1 MKYCRRFQ
9 PGSLIICVLW
19 PSAWRDSQPSS
30 LGESSVTLIPKRE
43 SAKEWYLSCRYSNRT
58 FMVGRVR
65 HSEKPLKPHGDGL
78 PPELVR
84 EAALDQV
91 TRLTRGAYVLPI
103 ILVAIWGTTTYV
115 NDRPRLFWFSAVA
128 MLLATAIRLVVSGM
142 RERTYNT
149 HPTFLAWIGVFTVGI
164 SSGAS
169 GLV

>member
-1 MKYCRRFQ
+1 M
-9 PGSLIICVLW
+9 L
-19 PSAWRDSQPSS
+19 
-30 LGESSVTLIPKRE
+30 KRAILA
-43 SAKEWYLSCRYSNRT
+43 SDTSNRT
-58 FMVGRVR
+58 SMVGRVR
-65 HSEKPLKPHGDGL
+65 HPEESLKPHGDGL

-142 RERTYNT
+142 RERIYNT
-149 HPTFLAWIGVFTVGI
+149 HPTFL
-164 SSGAS
+164 
-169 GLV
+169 

>member
-1 MKYCRRFQ
+1 
-9 PGSLIICVLW
+9 
-19 PSAWRDSQPSS
+19 
-30 LGESSVTLIPKRE
+30 
-43 SAKEWYLSCRYSNRT
+43 
-58 FMVGRVR
+58 MVGRVR
-65 HSEKPLKPHGDGL
+65 HSGKPLKPHGDGL

-115 NDRPRLFWFSAVA
+115 NDRPCLFWFSAVA

-142 RERTYNT
+142 RERIYNT
-149 HPTFLAWIGVFTVGI
+149 HPTFLVWIGVFTVGI

-169 GLV
+169 GLVFANALAIYGFENWMFTLMLIWSAGRAS